1 MTANKKSSPSVGNIA
16 KIVAIATLVSKLF
29 GFVRELVVN
38 AAFGIGSVKNAYA
51 YAYTIP
57 GFLFVLIGGINGPF
71 HSALVSALAK
81 RDKSEAPAIVETVST
96 LVSILL
102 IIITAALIIFAGNLI
117 NILGPELAPQVKQL
131 ATLQLRIMA
140 PMALLAGLIGIGFGS
155 LNAADS
161 YLLPSISPL
170 FSSAVITTGVAGV
183 LWRFGE
189 QLNTPQ
195 YFQLG
200 AVVLASA
207 TVGGALLQWLAQLIV
222 QWRAGMGTLKL
233 RFNLNTPG
241 VREVFA
247 VMIPATLSSGML
259 YINLNVD
266 QFFVSGIPDAAAA
279 IQSATFIFIT
289 PLGIISNAILVPFY
303 PIFSRLAAPENWSEL
318 KTRIRQGIFLGALSM
333 LPFTAIFMSLSL
345 PIIRLAFQRGQFDLE
360 DARFVA
366 SLLVVY
372 GFGMFFYMGRDVLI
386 RVFYALGD
394 GQTPFR
400 VSIINI
406 FINAILDYLLI
417 DAFGAPGLIMATVGV
432 NIISMTV
439 FIWILHRRLDGLPLL
454 RWSKGII
461 GLFIATLLAGLASY
475 GVSKAIENTIG
486 NDNLLLLLIELSL
499 ASGVA
504 IVIFGAIAALLKLPE
519 LDMLTSRIRQKL
531 GK

>member
-1 MTANKKSSPSVGNIA
+1 MATNKKSPPSVGNIA
-16 KIVAIATLVSKLF
+16 KIVAIATLISKLF

-38 AAFGIGSVKNAYA
+38 AAFGIGSVRNAYT

-102 IIITAALIIFAGNLI
+102 IIVTAALIIFASNLI
-117 NILGPELAPQVKQL
+117 NILGPELVPEVKQL
-131 ATLQLRIMA
+131 ATLQLQIMA

-170 FSSAVITTGVAGV
+170 FSSAVITTGVAGA

-189 QLNTPQ
+189 QLNTSQ
-195 YFQLG
+195 YFKFG
-200 AVVLASA
+200 AIVLATA
-207 TVGGALLQWLAQLIV
+207 TVSGAILQWLAQLIV
-222 QWRAGMGTLKL
+222 QWRSQMGTLKL
-233 RFNLNTPG
+233 RFNWNTPG
-241 VREVFA
+241 VKEVFA
-247 VMIPATLSSGML
+247 VMIPATLSSGMV

-266 QFFVSGIPDAAAA
+266 QYFVSGIPNAAAA
-279 IQSATFIFIT
+279 IQSATFLFIT

-303 PIFSRLAAPENWSEL
+303 PVFSRLTAPENWSEL
-318 KTRIRQGIFLGALSM
+318 KERIRQGIFLGALSM

-345 PIIRLAFQRGQFDLE
+345 PIVRFAFQRGQFDLE

-366 SLLVVY
+366 SLLVVC
-372 GFGMFFYMGRDVLI
+372 GFGMFFYISRDVLI

-394 GQTPFR
+394 GQIPFKI
-400 VSIINI
+400 SIINI
-406 FINAILDYLLI
+406 ALNAILDYFLI
-417 DAFGAPGLIMATVGV
+417 DRFGAPGLIMATVGV
-432 NIISMTV
+432 NIISMII
-439 FIWILHRRLDGLPLL
+439 FIAILHRRLGGFPLL
-454 RWSKGII
+454 QWSKGIS
-461 GLFIATLLAGLASY
+461 GLFFATVVAGLASY
-475 GVSKAIENTIG
+475 GISQIFENTIG
-486 NDNLLLLLIELSL
+486 NGDLLLLFIELSI
-499 ASGVA
+499 ASGIA
-504 IVIFGAIAALLKLPE
+504 IIIFGAIASQLHISE

-531 GK
+531 GR